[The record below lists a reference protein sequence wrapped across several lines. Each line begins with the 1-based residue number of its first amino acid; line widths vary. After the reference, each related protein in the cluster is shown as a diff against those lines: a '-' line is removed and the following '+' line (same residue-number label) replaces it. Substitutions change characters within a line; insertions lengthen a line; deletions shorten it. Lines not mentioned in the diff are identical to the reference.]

1 MTTLVARPPEAD
13 SCHLCGR
20 EMPTSRETPTP
31 APPVCPSCKLMEE
44 ALKGLLI

>member
-13 SCHLCGR
+13 FCHRCGR
-20 EMPTSRETPTP
+20 EMPSRETPTP